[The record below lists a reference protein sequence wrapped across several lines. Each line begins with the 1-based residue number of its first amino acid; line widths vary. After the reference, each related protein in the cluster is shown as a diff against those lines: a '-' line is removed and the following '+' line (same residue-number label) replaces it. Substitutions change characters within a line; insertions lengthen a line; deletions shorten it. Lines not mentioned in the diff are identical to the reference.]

1 MYLKSV
7 KVVYDFLF
15 NTLILCGFYL
25 CSFVFLQKIL
35 ILKEVT
41 KELRFNL
48 LKTPQKIKQG
58 K

>member
-1 MYLKSV
+1 MI
-7 KVVYDFLF
+7 FLF
-15 NTLILCGFYL
+15 NTLIICGFYL

-48 LKTPQKIKQG
+48 LKTPKKIKQG